1 MIPPSFSLITWH
13 FWHGKSKESEKKIE
27 KGERGRRMKNNSKVS
42 IQLFDSND
50 IVCLHAASV
59 INVYARGYAIIEFR
73 VIKSITFTARRRR

>member
-1 MIPPSFSLITWH
+1 
-13 FWHGKSKESEKKIE
+13 
-27 KGERGRRMKNNSKVS
+27 MKNNSKVS